1 MKKQTTQKTTKSVI
15 TQENTGSNEV
25 SSQSDILGNVD
36 LNDKGETSN
45 EILKV
50 NGVGDLIE
58 NITSVLG
65 IEKCPECEER
75 RKKFNKS
82 NIFPWMK
89 SEIRGV
95 TDTERELMER
105 VNSSHIIQNND
116 VVALFALYNSLFDAN
131 TKRCNCPGL
140 IRRMIGRIND
150 VIN

>member
-1 MKKQTTQKTTKSVI
+1 MKKQTKQKVNKISEKTNNIS
-15 TQENTGSNEV
+15 SPEV
-25 SSQSDILGNVD
+25 SSENDTLGNVD
-36 LNDKGETSN
+36 LNDKGETSKQF
-45 EILKV
+45 LAVK
-50 NGVGDLIE
+50 GVGDLIE
-58 NITSVLG
+58 NVTSALG
-65 IEKCPECEER
+65 IEKCEECEER

-89 SEIRGV
+89 SEIREI
-95 TDTERELMER
+95 TETEKELMKR

-116 VVALFALYNSLFDAN
+116 VVALFALYNSLFNAN

>member
-1 MKKQTTQKTTKSVI
+1 MKKQTNKTVKKEAEVTPQVN
-15 TQENTGSNEV
+15 TTGSINLNE
-25 SSQSDILGNVD
+25 
-36 LNDKGETSN
+36 KGEAST
-45 EILKV
+45 EVLAV
-50 NGVGDLIE
+50 NGIGDIIE

-65 IEKCPECEER
+65 IEKCVECEER

-89 SEIRGV
+89 SEIREV
-95 TDTERELMER
+95 TDAERDLMER
-105 VNSSHIIQNND
+105 INSSHIIQNND
-116 VVALFALYNSLFDAN
+116 VVALFTLYNSLFDSH